1 MLTSDCTE
9 RLLGW
14 RTGSDRREAKPIT
27 PLAVMGRASDW
38 LLAREFHRGP
48 ERNTLSISEAEDTTA
63 VRSPSAIRN
72 KITLAGGVQIQSW
85 TAYYRYNDLIRPHEV
100 MLVDSE
106 PSAYASIS
114 WSL

>member
-27 PLAVMGRASDW
+27 LLAVMGRASDW

-72 KITLAGGVQIQSW
+72 KITLAGGVQI
-85 TAYYRYNDLIRPHEV
+85 R
-100 MLVDSE
+100 MLARSE
-106 PSAYASIS
+106 ATT
-114 WSL
+114 

>member
-63 VRSPSAIRN
+63 VRSPIAIRN
-72 KITLAGGVQIQSW
+72 KITLAGGVQIRSY
-85 TAYYRYNDLIRPHEV
+85 AVE
-100 MLVDSE
+100 DSVCLRL
-106 PSAYASIS
+106 PLANHIAASTIA
-114 WSL
+114 LAM